1 MKEDK
6 DRRRHQRLGLR
17 LTVLCQKVGQ
27 AGGTV
32 YAGNTINVSPGGVL
46 AEFGD
51 CRLEDGELVS
61 IDMTVPPTEGLLD
74 YGGRISGY
82 ARVIRVDRPHSLGT
96 TQSHSTMR
104 AVALEFCES
113 PKLRV

>member
-32 YAGNTINVSPGGVL
+32 YAGNTINVSPGGLL

-82 ARVIRVDRPHSLGT
+82 ARIVRVDRPHSLAT
-96 TQSHSTMR
+96 NQSHSTTR

>member
-6 DRRRHQRLGLR
+6 DRRRYRRQPLR
-17 LTVLCQKVGQ
+17 LTVLCQKLGRR
-27 AGGTV
+27 GGTV
-32 YAGNTINVSPGGVL
+32 YAGNTVNVSPGGVL

-61 IDMTVPPTEGLLD
+61 VDMTVPPTEGLLD
-74 YGGRISGY
+74 YGGRLSSY
-82 ARVIRVDRPHSLGT
+82 ARVIRVDRPHSLAT
-96 TQSHSTMR
+96 TQARSITQ

-113 PKLRV
+113 PKLRI

>member
-6 DRRRHQRLGLR
+6 DRRRYQRQPLR

-51 CRLEDGELVS
+51 CHLEDGELVS
-61 IDMTVPPTEGLLD
+61 VDMTVPPTEGLLD
-74 YGGRISGY
+74 YGGRFSSY
-82 ARVIRVDRPHSLGT
+82 ARVIRVDQPHLLAM
-96 TQSHSTMR
+96 TQSHSITQ

-113 PKLRV
+113 PKLRL

>member
-1 MKEDK
+1 MNEDK
-6 DRRRHQRLGLR
+6 DRRRHRRLGLR
-17 LTVLCQKVGQ
+17 LTVLCQKVGRF
-27 AGGTV
+27 GGTV
-32 YAGNTINVSPGGVL
+32 YAGNTINVGPGGLL

-74 YGGRISGY
+74 CGGRLSGY
-82 ARVIRVDRPHSLGT
+82 ARIVRVDRPHSLAT
-96 TQSHSTMR
+96 TQSDSMTR

-113 PKLRV
+113 PKLQV

>member
-1 MKEDK
+1 MNEEK
-6 DRRRHQRLGLR
+6 DRRKYQRQP
-17 LTVLCQKVGQ
+17 LTLTMLCQKVGQ
-27 AGGTV
+27 LGGTV
-32 YAGNTINVSPGGVL
+32 YPGNTVNVSPGGVL

-51 CRLEDGELVS
+51 CQLQDGELVS

-74 YGGRISGY
+74 YGGRFSSY
-82 ARVIRVDRPHSLGT
+82 ARVVRVDPTHSLAT
-96 TQSHSTMR
+96 TKSHSITQ